1 MSHQKKNNSQLSAN
15 SEMLEVL
22 FGIEKLPE
30 TYLELLKTSQGGTG
44 HLTYAIFG
52 HTKNTNTSILIEVLL
67 KVGHCYA

>member
-1 MSHQKKNNSQLSAN
+1 
-15 SEMLEVL
+15 MLEVL